1 MFHAQRLTTT
11 RLSVASFLDAWV
23 SHIQKSR
30 QPKTYELYE
39 ALIRNHVV
47 PYIGRQRVGRL
58 EPSHIRSL
66 LDFLSDKVGQRTR
79 QLVYRVMRSAFSE
92 AVEDGLLDRNPCA
105 RRDKPRYYP
114 RPHTA
119 LDETQAH
126 ALLQAAK
133 ATDYYALFFLAI
145 VTGMRQGEI
154 FGLCWDAVD
163 FDSAAIYVRG
173 TLTRSPSGDIRLSPP
188 KVARQRRV
196 DVGPKLLELLRR
208 LRKRPGPWV
217 FTDHKGEPLAKDR
230 FVRTVFHPLLKA
242 AGLPRI
248 RFHDLRHTCATL
260 GLASGVNVKVM
271 SERLGHSSAKMTL
284 DVYTKALPTLQR
296 QAATTME
303 AIVGQS
309 RRRSKAARGRA
320 AKSL

>member
-1 MFHAQRLTTT
+1 VFHVHKLTTT
-11 RLSVASFLDAWV
+11 RLSVASFLGAWV
-23 SHIQKSR
+23 SHVQKSR

-47 PYIGRQRVGRL
+47 PYIGCQRVASL
-58 EPSHIRSL
+58 EPGHVRSL

-92 AVEDGLLDRNPCA
+92 AVEDGLLVRNPCA

-114 RPHTA
+114 RPHKA
-119 LDETQAH
+119 LDQTEAH
-126 ALLQAAK
+126 ALLKAAK
-133 ATDYYALFFLAI
+133 ATDYYALFFLAV

-163 FDSAAIYVRG
+163 FESAAIYVRG
-173 TLTRSPSGDIRLSPP
+173 TLTRSPSGEIRLIPP
-188 KVARQRRV
+188 KAARQRRV
-196 DVGPKLLELLRR
+196 DVGPKLLDLLRR

-217 FTDHKGEPLAKDR
+217 FTDRKGEPLAKDR

-303 AIVGQS
+303 TIVGEVK
-309 RRRSKAARGRA
+309 RRPRVARSHS
-320 AKSL
+320 AKSV